1 MRNDTDTP
9 PTFARAFNRAAAAA
23 RSALTIALLAG
34 LIAACGSIDVG
45 VADPDFALELL
56 VAPATSSVTLDTQE
70 LDGAVVAGTITVVM
84 RANPRITAVA
94 FHHGLDVATSTP
106 AHVSTQ
112 APYAFVLDTT
122 TLSNGAHTITA
133 VPTVRSGRAS
143 NAVATFTIANGSP
156 TDAPTEPTE
165 PPAPVDEPAPQ
176 PEPSFGWFE
185 VPPATLYVATNGND
199 DNTGRTTHD
208 PLRTIQ
214 RAANIAQPGDT
225 IYIRAG
231 TYPIQVQFTRSG
243 TTNQPITW
251 TSYPGET
258 AILDGSNQTPATSQH
273 RVWVSNARHNVFAN
287 LEIRNSPRE
296 GIIVQDAHD
305 NLFTHL
311 HIHGNHY
318 SGILNMRSD
327 RNTYQYITTHNNY
340 DRYNPDGRIGDDAD
354 GISISTGDSNTLYRI
369 IAYNNSDDGIDAW
382 RSTNTTID
390 SSIAFNNGRGS
401 HGDGNGI
408 KAGGNNEHN
417 NTLVRNNIAFN
428 NKANGFDYNSGRN
441 ITFVNNTAYN
451 NGRYDYAFGDT
462 TTLRNNLSINGRI
475 GAWGGTHNHN
485 SWNLDIT
492 NPNLTSTDP
501 THPHFLTLT
510 DTSPA
515 RNAGTTT
522 QPTTSTDL
530 GAIPYGHTITT
541 ITTHALAL
549 HLDIMAQTPH

>member
-1 MRNDTDTP
+1 MR
-9 PTFARAFNRAAAAA
+9 TFFDDRSHALSAAGALIILVLSVFLSGC
-23 RSALTIALLAG
+23 SATVAPDATVRLEVILDG
-34 LIAACGSIDVG
+34 G
-45 VADPDFALELL
+45 VAPGE
-56 VAPATSSVTLDTQE
+56 PATAA
-70 LDGAVVAGTITVVM
+70 LDGATLYGEVTVLVHSTEPIDDLVV
-84 RANPRITAVA
+84 R
-94 FHHGLDVATSTP
+94 LDADDIAPNTSATSLEPT
-106 AHVSTQ
+106 
-112 APYAFVLDTT
+112 APWSIRL
-122 TLSNGAHTITA
+122 N
-133 VPTVRSGRAS
+133 
-143 NAVATFTIANGSP
+143 TIAMGDGEHSLGVTVYGSGGAERHVEASF
-156 TDAPTEPTE
+156 TVANETVLG
-165 PPAPVDEPAPQ
+165 A
-176 PEPSFGWFE
+176 SFGWFE

>member
-1 MRNDTDTP
+1 MRNDTHTP
-9 PTFARAFNRAAAAA
+9 NAARRGFGVTLAAA
-23 RSALTIALLAG
+23 RSTLTIALLAG
-34 LIAACGSIDVG
+34 LIAACTSTAVD
-45 VADPDFALELL
+45 VADPDFTLELL
-56 VAPATSSVTLDTQE
+56 VAPATSSATLDTKE
-70 LDGAVVAGTITVVM
+70 LDGAVVAGTITIVM
-84 RANPRITAVA
+84 RDNPRITSVA
-94 FHHGLDVATSTP
+94 FHHGRDVATSSP
-106 AHVSTQ
+106 AHVSAE
-112 APYAFVLDTT
+112 APYAYLLDTT
-122 TLSNGAHTITA
+122 TLPDGAHTITA
-133 VPTVRSGRAS
+133 VPTVRAGRAS
-143 NAVATFTIANGSP
+143 NAVATFTIDNGAP
-156 TDAPTEPTE
+156 VIDPTEPL
-165 PPAPVDEPAPQ
+165 PPADEPEPQ
-176 PEPSFGWFE
+176 PEPPGSAFGWYE

-199 DNTGRTTHD
+199 DNSGRTTND

-231 TYPIQVQFTRSG
+231 TYPIQTQFTRSG
-243 TTNQPITW
+243 TSNQPITW

-311 HIHGNHY
+311 HIHSNHY

-340 DRYNPDGRIGDDAD
+340 DRHNPDGRIGDDAD
-354 GISISTGDSNTLYRI
+354 GISISTGDSNTLYRV

-382 RSTNTTID
+382 RSTNTVID
-390 SSIAFNNGRGS
+390 SSITFANGRGS

-428 NKANGFDYNSGRN
+428 NKANGFDDNSGRN
-441 ITFVNNTAYN
+441 ITFVNNTAHN
-451 NGRYDYAFGDT
+451 NGNYDFAFGET
-462 TTLRNNLSINGRI
+462 TTLRNNLSNNGRI
-475 GAWGGTHNHN
+475 GAWGTDHHHN
-485 SWNLDIT
+485 SWNLGIT
-492 NPNLTSTDP
+492 DPHIGSTDP
-501 THPHFLTLT
+501 THPNFLTLA

-515 RNAGTTT
+515 RSAGTTDL
-522 QPTTSTDL
+522 PTTSTDL
-530 GAIPYGHTITT
+530 GAIPHGHTVTT
-541 ITTHALAL
+541 ITTYTLAL
-549 HLDIMAQTPH
+549 HLELMAQTAR